1 MRNPRL
7 IPLETLRGSLKHTAW
22 SHPTQGLRK
31 RDTRTCLRFRMTAA
45 PGDAKPMAAL
55 ASRGVG
61 KMSTK
66 GQKHKAVEALAVES
80 WAGMY

>member
-1 MRNPRL
+1 
-7 IPLETLRGSLKHTAW
+7 
-22 SHPTQGLRK
+22 
-31 RDTRTCLRFRMTAA
+31 MTAA

-61 KMSTK
+61 KMRTN
-66 GQKHKAVEALAVES
+66 GQKHKAVEALAAES